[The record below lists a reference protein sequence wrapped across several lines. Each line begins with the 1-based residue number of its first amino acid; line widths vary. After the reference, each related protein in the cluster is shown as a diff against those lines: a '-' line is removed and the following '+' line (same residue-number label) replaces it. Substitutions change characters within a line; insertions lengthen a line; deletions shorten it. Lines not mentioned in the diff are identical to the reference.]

1 MLEYD
6 DIATDIVNQLKEQQ
20 SSEQHTQPLQTLTT
34 DELEQFLLTNAATL
48 IRDSVQTVGELRTQ
62 MGPGSDPKELT
73 GFAEIIKAT
82 SQALESLN
90 RVYVTREKNKSA
102 KEIKQMDID
111 SKQKIVEDINNT
123 RILMN
128 REDLLKQLIENTL
141 SDGEDIIDVNVV
153 KVTD

>member
-20 SSEQHTQPLQTLTT
+20 SSEQFTQPPQTLTT

-62 MGPGSDPKELT
+62 IGPGSDPKELT

>member
-20 SSEQHTQPLQTLTT
+20 SSEQFTQPPQTLTPE
-34 DELEQFLLTNAATL
+34 ELEQFLLTNAATL

-62 MGPGSDPKELT
+62 IGPGSDPKELT

-90 RVYVTREKNKSA
+90 RVYVTREKSKNA

-153 KVTD
+153 KVI